1 MAQPLGAPTYAGDVE
16 TTRVIRLPVE
26 RQAADHVLSDLVAA
40 IELVASGSARRVVLA
55 GIPGIEAVAGE
66 AIPYAQAA
74 HVGFALRRSSG
85 GQEPAIVVGPLE
97 A

>member
-1 MAQPLGAPTYAGDVE
+1 MARLLGAAAYDNEVE

-26 RQAADHVLSDLVAA
+26 HQAADHVLADLVAA
-40 IELVASGSARRVVLA
+40 IELVAGGGARRVVLA

-74 HVGFALRRSSG
+74 HVGFALRRSPG
-85 GQEPAIVVGPLE
+85 GQEPAVVVGPRE